1 MNLELTLS
9 DGGYYRE
16 RDTAYEEARKGRRC
30 AANDAVEVRPRRGAP
45 SALTAGIT
53 SVILLAMK
61 TAVSIPDRI
70 FESAERFAR
79 RRGMTRSELY
89 AKALDAY
96 LDEHKAEGIT
106 ERLDAIYAG
115 ESAEESR
122 LDPVLGR
129 MQADSIPA
137 EDDW

>member
-1 MNLELTLS
+1 
-9 DGGYYRE
+9 
-16 RDTAYEEARKGRRC
+16 
-30 AANDAVEVRPRRGAP
+30 
-45 SALTAGIT
+45 
-53 SVILLAMK
+53 MK

-70 FESAERFAR
+70 FESGEGFAR

-96 LDEHKAEGIT
+96 LEEHRADGIT
-106 ERLDAIYAG
+106 ERLDAVYAG
-115 ESAEESR
+115 ERAEESR

-129 MQADSIPA
+129 MQAESIPA